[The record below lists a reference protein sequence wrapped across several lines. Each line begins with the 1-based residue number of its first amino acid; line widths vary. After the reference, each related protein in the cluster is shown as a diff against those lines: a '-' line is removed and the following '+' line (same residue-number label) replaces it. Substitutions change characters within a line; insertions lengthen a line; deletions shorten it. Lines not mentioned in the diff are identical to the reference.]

1 MTLDIKKLDLRK
13 LSADFLTTVN
23 WMLGDRHGDIIKR
36 DLQLS
41 RTRQTEL
48 VPNPDSSEALR
59 LLVEL
64 IVTQAWYYKKPQSFD
79 SNMDSFVSKHGINIR
94 TTSAISDLNN
104 IVGKLSPPRI
114 RHQAQIRI
122 QKLFQSYS
130 TLKGFTETLYEQAKA
145 GKHNEVL
152 GEKGRDNYLRD
163 FGYWDR
169 IPIDRHEM
177 RFVLRTGIYHLF
189 SAGGKNDPLEK
200 GSLHSALSFF
210 CSLALSGKVV
220 EGIDLGKAPGIVDIF
235 IWSYCSKERYNI
247 CGSSPKCEICQLK
260 GSCLFPQV
268 NIQRLHNL
276 GMIDFRGKSESEQA
290 A

>member
-1 MTLDIKKLDLRK
+1 MTFDIKRLDLRK
-13 LSADFLTTVN
+13 LSTDFLTAMN
-23 WMLGDRHGDIIKR
+23 WMLSDKHGDIIKR
-36 DLQLS
+36 DLQLF
-41 RTRQTEL
+41 RTRQKEL
-48 VPNPDSSEALR
+48 ELNSDSSDALR

-64 IVTQAWYYKKPQSFD
+64 IITQAWYYKKPQSFD
-79 SNMDSFVSKHGINIR
+79 SNMDSFVSKHVNNIR
-94 TTSAISDLNN
+94 TASAINDLNN
-104 IVGKLSPPRI
+104 IVAKLSPPRI
-114 RHQAQIRI
+114 RDRAQIRI
-122 QKLFQSYS
+122 QKLFRTYS
-130 TLKGFTETLYEQAKA
+130 TLKEFTETLYEQAKA

-200 GSLHSALSFF
+200 GSLHDALSLF
-210 CSLALSGKVV
+210 CSVALSGKMV
-220 EGIDLGKAPGIVDIF
+220 EGIDLGKVPGIVDIF

-247 CGSSPKCEICQLK
+247 CGSTPKCEICQLK
-260 GSCLFPQV
+260 GSCLFAQI
-268 NIQRLHNL
+268 NIQRLYKL
-276 GMIDFRGKSESEQA
+276 GRVGFSNENESERA

>member
-1 MTLDIKKLDLRK
+1 MTFDIKKLDLRK

-23 WMLGDRHGDIIKR
+23 WMLGDRYGDTIKR
-36 DLQLS
+36 DLQLF
-41 RTRQTEL
+41 RTRQKEL
-48 VPNPDSSEALR
+48 GLNPDSSEALR

-64 IVTQAWYYKKPQSFD
+64 IVTQAWYYKKPESFD
-79 SNMDSFVSKHGINIR
+79 SSMDSFVGKHGANIR
-94 TTSAISDLNN
+94 TASAISDLNN
-104 IVGKLSPPRI
+104 LVGKLSPPRI
-114 RHQAQIRI
+114 RHQAQVRI
-122 QKLFQSYS
+122 QELFQTYS
-130 TLKGFTETLYEQAKA
+130 TVKGFTETLYEQAKA
-145 GKHNEVL
+145 GKRNEVL

-189 SAGGKNDPLEK
+189 SIGGKSDPLEK
-200 GSLHSALSFF
+200 SSLHGALSLF
-210 CSLALSGKVV
+210 CSLSLGGKVV

-260 GSCLFPQV
+260 GSCLFAQV
-268 NIQRLHNL
+268 NIQRLYNL
-276 GMIDFRGKSESEQA
+276 GRVDFSNENESERA